1 MRLIIL
7 KFCCSLKMHS
17 LSVFCLR
24 SRGKGTSEM
33 KWLGNT
39 ELYGGTLAVASQQ
52 VLRRLLWVPQGPV

>member
-24 SRGKGTSEM
+24 RRGKGTSEM
-33 KWLGNT
+33 KWLGNMQ
-39 ELYGGTLAVASQQ
+39 LYGGQLGVAGQH
-52 VLRRLLWVPQGPV
+52 VLHRLLWVPLGLV